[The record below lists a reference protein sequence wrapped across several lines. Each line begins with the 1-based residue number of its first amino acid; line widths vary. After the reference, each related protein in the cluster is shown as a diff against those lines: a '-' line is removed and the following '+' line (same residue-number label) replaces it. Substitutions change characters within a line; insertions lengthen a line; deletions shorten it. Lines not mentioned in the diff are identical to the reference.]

1 MILTTRRETNRSLSN
16 GVVVDAS
23 VVARL
28 LGLKLLRVKA
38 HVTLTPAGLEPIT
51 YVNARA
57 AQSQP
62 SQHQGSSCL
71 RDAVN
76 LLAHASRTMNDAKR
90 ITS

>member
-1 MILTTRRETNRSLSN
+1 M
-16 GVVVDAS
+16 
-23 VVARL
+23 VARL

-51 YVNARA
+51 YVDARA

-62 SQHQGSSCL
+62 GQPQGTNCL

-76 LLAHASRTMNDAKR
+76 LLARASRTMDDANR
-90 ITS
+90 ITP